1 METDWNSQIKSMY
14 KIIFWTDSNNN
25 HIPTI
30 LIHTKLLR
38 SYKINNSLSIQ
49 LDHLLKFYKEITL
62 LLVIKRL
69 ISLLCLMKLL
79 NYSRIILTIR
89 ILIFKTR
96 KCAFWKINSKIFKFT
111 ITKIIITFMIHTC
124 WRNQISQKQME

>member
-69 ISLLCLMKLL
+69 ISLQCPMKLL